1 MSEPKKV
8 QIKPKVK
15 GSISATKKEK
25 LEPKGDNFKKK
36 DKNDKTNK

>member
-1 MSEPKKV
+1 MNKNIVTKTTVEV
-8 QIKPKVK
+8 T
-15 GSISATKKEK
+15 ATKKEK